1 MVGSVYAGQQGIDRS
16 PSILPPALA
25 KSTAGGLEGR
35 TQVQDPF
42 GRGQISLRLY
52 IILYVELRGKNRE
65 VCEVNCADLTDIVF
79 LRGRKR
85 KGRVRADYSST
96 SRIRNSGI
104 YYLDRNGRTWLMP
117 LTLLPD
123 DALRSGMEYGHEH
136 RWSEAR
142 RSLSMESGNEWTWR
156 DAIKCKTQNMYTYV
170 YSAAHKSKNH
180 TCVGCVSS
188 VCLNVFRS
196 RNHVGI
202 NREKESWFSLSVI
215 LVEIMLLGYIIVL
228 HFPLVIF
235 IVLAHL
241 AYVKSLLASF
251 IEWRCHFREAQVC
264 PRVASSR
271 GLKAT
276 SAAARSSN
284 LPSRF

>member
-1 MVGSVYAGQQGIDRS
+1 MYRTCKLFRDNDIVNGWFCVRRQQGIDRS
-16 PSILPPALA
+16 PSILPPAFA

-52 IILYVELRGKNRE
+52 IIPYVELRGKNRE
-65 VCEVNCADLTDIVF
+65 VCEVNCAADLTDVVF

-85 KGRVRADYSST
+85 QGRVRADYSST

-142 RSLSMESGNEWTWR
+142 RTLSDTGMDTTR
-156 DAIKCKTQNMYTYV
+156 CVLLYTYT
-170 YSAAHKSKNH
+170 YSAAHKSRNY
-180 TCVGCVSS
+180 TCVT
-188 VCLNVFRS
+188 
-196 RNHVGI
+196 
-202 NREKESWFSLSVI
+202 
-215 LVEIMLLGYIIVL
+215 VL
-228 HFPLVIF
+228 FV
-235 IVLAHL
+235 
-241 AYVKSLLASF
+241 
-251 IEWRCHFREAQVC
+251 
-264 PRVASSR
+264 
-271 GLKAT
+271 
-276 SAAARSSN
+276 
-284 LPSRF
+284 